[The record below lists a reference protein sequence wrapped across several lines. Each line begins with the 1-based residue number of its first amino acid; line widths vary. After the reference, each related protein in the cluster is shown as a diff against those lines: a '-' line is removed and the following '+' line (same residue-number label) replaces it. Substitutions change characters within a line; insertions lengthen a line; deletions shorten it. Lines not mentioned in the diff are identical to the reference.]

1 MKKPI
6 RFEKSLTEL
15 EDIVQQLEAGDLS
28 LEEALKRYEQGI
40 ALVRQ
45 CQVTLE
51 QAEQRIQALQTQI
64 EPDANATGEA
74 P

>member
-64 EPDANATGEA
+64 EPDAKATGEA

>member
-51 QAEQRIQALQTQI
+51 QAEHRIQALQTQT
-64 EPDANATGEA
+64 ELDANATGEA

>member
-15 EDIVQQLEAGDLS
+15 ENIVQQLEAGELS
-28 LEEALKRYEQGI
+28 LEDALKRYEQGI

-45 CQVTLE
+45 CQAALE
-51 QAEQRIQALQTQI
+51 QAEQRIQALQTHI
-64 EPDANATGEA
+64 A
-74 P
+74 PLSHLSEQAS